1 MKNIHDNIEQYA
13 DQLVHELL
21 SDQQQRAVLDH
32 CGQCPHCHDQL
43 SLARR
48 RLAAFQ
54 QVELDEVPEVMLQR
68 ALQRSVQGTAEK
80 TNALGGGHE
89 KQDFNGLALKPT
101 GLAIERTLWKLV
113 AIAATLLF
121 GLSCYWNLAPAP
133 SLNLMVFGQ
142 DQLFTDSTGAL
153 RVVLQDQNRPVA
165 GRQID
170 VDLADEARNRNIRLV
185 SFVTNDQGTGA
196 PQFQLPDWPVGEY
209 ELKVSLQGS
218 DEDVITRRV
227 DLKRNWHL
235 MLSSD
240 KPVYQPG
247 QTIHVRSLARK
258 RSGSLPVA
266 GKALTFRV
274 LDPKG
279 NLIAVEKTASS
290 KFGISSMDLPLASEV
305 IEGTWRIE
313 CEIEGVTSAMSVNVE
328 RYVLPKFKVV
338 AKFDQPWFEPGQI
351 VRGSIESNYFF
362 GKPVQG
368 KATIDLKGSVP
379 RQESKNLATI
389 DLDESGGGRFEF
401 PVPATLVGTSRNSG
415 DAMLDLV
422 VEVQDQAGQRELK
435 QISTKVTQRPLRV
448 DLVPESDSLLPGV
461 SNRVFVFTSYAD
473 GQPAQATVSIVGN
486 SEEVETN
493 QFGVASFEVVP
504 SDRADEG
511 DTRKKAVVVSVTDG
525 QGRTANGEFKL
536 NVSEKN
542 DYFVLRTDKAVYC
555 GGDSV
560 ELSCFGCDRFPIM
573 VDVIRDGQTLLTDL
587 FELADGQGTLTFDLP
602 ADLEGVLQINA
613 YRIGEFGIT
622 TRKTRTVFV
631 SRASELQLDVV
642 GTEQPNRPGQTAKLR
657 FRLTDKK
664 GKPVAGAVGVSIVD
678 AAVHAVAS
686 QRMGLLTAL
695 AEGDAELLKPLFAI
709 YPWFPG
715 FDAGSEAE
723 QKELERAAFARLDVQ
738 KKSRSERLEYL
749 VDNFLE
755 GDRSV
760 LEVLDHPDIDEIVAE
775 MDWIPAEDRA
785 LLLGDDVHSISEKTL
800 PQKKMQFRRQQNERS
815 GTLAGFWII
824 FGFGFCGALFWSIH
838 VRTHRV
844 VEIIIAVIFIVI
856 LIGMMLPAV
865 QAVRESARRTT
876 LNNVVRQI
884 GLGMDNSR
892 MVNSEQSEA
901 ENGSNT
907 SPRIRKWF
915 PENLLWRPQLIT
927 DDDGQLELEVPL
939 ADSITTW
946 KLNANAV
953 SASGQLGAA
962 LHDLKVFQ
970 PFFIDVD
977 LPVAFTRS
985 DQVSVPVVIYN
996 YLEEAQKVTLSVR
1009 EDDWFE
1015 LSGPAQ
1021 RVFNIDAGQQ
1031 KAILVPI
1038 RITKAGI
1045 QKLQITA
1052 VGDQGL
1058 SDAIEKNVTI
1068 EHEGERIQ
1076 NVVNGTFEDKAK
1088 TVVEIPVDAVPGSGQ
1103 AIVKVYPSRFSQ
1115 LVEGLDGIFQRPHGC
1130 FEQTSSTTYPSVL
1143 ALSYMEATKQ
1153 DAPEVKN
1160 KALRYIQE
1168 GYQRLLTFEVKGGG
1182 FDWFGNPP
1190 ADTALTAYGL
1200 MEFRDMDRVYPVDQD
1215 LIDRTSGWLLSKRNA
1230 DGSWAPGYGKQIGN
1244 NSSNEARLTTT
1255 AYIAWAAFNDSVSR
1269 QDRTTTRKWL
1279 LGHDPHK
1286 VKSNYT
1292 LALVCNALQ
1301 QIASSKEAKPWIDE
1315 LIKRV
1320 SYAPEQKHA
1329 WWDNGNARTAFYG
1342 SGKAGNI
1349 ETTAAATLALL
1360 NYRESG
1366 NVCDQALQWLVA
1378 QRDSSGTW
1386 YSTQATVLTLKA
1398 LLAGT
1403 DVVPDSDVDR
1413 QLAILQ
1419 GGNVVKRL
1427 ELKAGQPVVQQFMI
1441 DNIDAG
1447 QSFELMLE
1455 LAEPSGIG
1463 FQVTTRHH
1471 KIENPAAEKS
1481 PIQIELDYNTGKL
1494 AVNDRL
1500 TVSAKITSH
1509 LKSHAAMVM
1518 VTLPVPPGFN
1528 AESEVFERLVEEK
1541 EIAKFEQTSQ
1551 TVILYLRG
1559 LKPEES
1565 LKFEYHLKSTMPIK
1579 VSVPAGSAWL
1589 YYDPEVRGSSEGWTV
1604 TVE

>member
-21 SDQQQRAVLDH
+21 SDLQRQAVLDH
-32 CGQCPHCHDQL
+32 CDQCPHCHDQL

-48 RLAAFQ
+48 RLVAFQ
-54 QVELDEVPEVMLQR
+54 QIELDEVPEALLQR
-68 ALQRSVQGTAEK
+68 ALRRSVQGTASGQA
-80 TNALGGGHE
+80 TASTVGHE
-89 KQDFNGLALKPT
+89 KKIHKEQT
-101 GLAIERTLWKLV
+101 GRTGRGIEKWLWKLV
-113 AIAATLLF
+113 AIAALLLI
-121 GLSCYWNLAPAP
+121 GLSCYWNLAPTP

-142 DQLFTDSTGAL
+142 DRLFTDSIGAI
-153 RVVLQDQNRPVA
+153 RVVLQDGNRPVS
-165 GRQID
+165 GRQVD
-170 VDLADEARNRNIRLV
+170 VDLADETGDRNIRLV
-185 SFVTNDQGTGA
+185 SFVTNDRGTGT

-209 ELKVSLQGS
+209 ELKVTLQGS
-218 DEDVITRRV
+218 DEDVITRRI

-235 MLSSD
+235 TLSSD

-368 KATIDLKGSVP
+368 KATIDLKGSVSG
-379 RQESKNLATI
+379 QESKNLVTI
-389 DLDESGGGRFEF
+389 DLDETGSGRFEF

-415 DAMLDLV
+415 DALLDLV

-448 DLVPESDSLLPGV
+448 DLVPESDSLMPGV

-473 GQPAQATVSIVGN
+473 GQPAQATVSVVGN
-486 SEEVETN
+486 SEQVETS

-504 SDRADEG
+504 SDRADE
-511 DTRKKAVVVSVTDG
+511 DDAQKKAVVVSVTDG
-525 QGRTANGEFKL
+525 QGRTVNGEFNL

-542 DYFVLRTDKAVYC
+542 DYFLLRTDKTVYC
-555 GGDSV
+555 GGDSI
-560 ELSCFGCDRFPIM
+560 ELSCFGSDRFPIM
-573 VDVIRDGQTLLTDL
+573 VDVIRDGQTLLTDSV
-587 FELADGQGTLTFDLP
+587 ELADGQGTLTFDLP
-602 ADLEGVLQINA
+602 ADLEGVLQING

-631 SRASELQLDVV
+631 SQASELRLDVV

-695 AEGDAELLKPLFAI
+695 AEADAELLKPLFTI

-715 FDAGSEAE
+715 FNADSEAE

-738 KKSRSERLEYL
+738 TKSRSERLEYL
-749 VDNFLE
+749 VDTFLE

-760 LEVLDHPDIDEIVAE
+760 LEVLDHPEIDEIVAE

-815 GTLAGFWII
+815 GTLAGFWVI
-824 FGFGFCGALFWSIH
+824 FGFGFVGALLWSIH

-844 VEIIIAVIFIVI
+844 VEIIVVVIVILI

-865 QAVRESARRTT
+865 QCAREAARRTMWS
-876 LNNVVRQI
+876 NAVRQI
-884 GLGMDNSR
+884 GLGMENSR
-892 MVNSEQSEA
+892 MVNSRQPEA
-901 ENGSNT
+901 KNGSNT

-915 PENLLWRPQLIT
+915 PETLLWRPQLIT
-927 DDDGQLELEVPL
+927 NDDGELELEVPL

-970 PFFIDVD
+970 PFFIDID
-977 LPVAFTRS
+977 LPVAFTRN

-1031 KAILVPI
+1031 KAIHVPI

-1058 SDAIEKNVTI
+1058 SDAIEKNVTV
-1068 EHEGERIQ
+1068 EHEGERIE
-1076 NVVNGTFEDKAK
+1076 NVVNGTFEDKAE

-1143 ALSYMEATKQ
+1143 ALSYMETTKQ
-1153 DAPEVKN
+1153 DAPEVKT

-1190 ADTALTAYGL
+1190 ADTVLTAYGL

-1255 AYIAWAAFNDSVSR
+1255 AYIAWAAFNDSTSR
-1269 QDRTTTRKWL
+1269 QDRATTRKWL
-1279 LGHDPHK
+1279 LGHDPHE
-1286 VKSNYT
+1286 VQSNYA

-1301 QIASSKEAKPWIDE
+1301 RIASPNEAQPWMDE

-1320 SYAPEQKHA
+1320 SLDAQQKHA
-1329 WWDNGNARTAFYG
+1329 WWDNGTARTAFYG

-1403 DVVPDSDVDR
+1403 DVVLDSDVDR

-1419 GGNVVKRL
+1419 DGNVVKRL
-1427 ELKAGQPVVQQFMI
+1427 ELKAGQPVVQQFVI

-1471 KIENPAAEKS
+1471 KIESPEAEKS
-1481 PIQIELDYNTGKL
+1481 PLQIDLDYSAAKL

-1509 LKSHAAMVM
+1509 FKSDAAMVM
-1518 VTLPVPPGFN
+1518 VTLPVPPGFS
-1528 AESEVFERLVEEK
+1528 AQVEAFERLVEEK

-1551 TVILYLRG
+1551 MVILYLRG
-1559 LKPEES
+1559 LKPEKS
-1565 LKFEYHLKSTMPIK
+1565 LEFEYHLKATMPVK
-1579 VSVPAGSAWL
+1579 ASVRPGSAWL
-1589 YYDPEVRGSSEGWTV
+1589 YYDPEVRSFSDGFKV
-1604 TVE
+1604 TAE